1 MIYGKIWCVV
11 KPTVGIPL
19 FLGAVAV
26 TSFAVHLAL
35 IANTTWIKDY
45 HQGGQKAAAAAV
57 QQAPAAVKK

>member
-19 FLGAVAV
+19 FLAGVAV

-35 IANTTWIKDY
+35 INNTTWIKDY
-45 HQGGQKAAAAAV
+45 HQGGQKAV
-57 QQAPAAVKK
+57 QAQAQAVKK